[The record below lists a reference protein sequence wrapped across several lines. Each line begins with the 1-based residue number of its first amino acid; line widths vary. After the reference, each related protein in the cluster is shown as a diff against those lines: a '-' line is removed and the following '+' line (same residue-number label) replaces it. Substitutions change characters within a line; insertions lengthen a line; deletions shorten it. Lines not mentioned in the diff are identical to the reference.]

1 MAQAR
6 TPSDMVETLALG
18 RIAIGIAL
26 MATPSLTAFGYLG
39 REASRPSVRFLNRI
53 FGGRDVALGA
63 WLLLSRGNKEAYRQA
78 VMAGMACDAWDAV
91 AALTTKGAIP
101 RFGKPITAAVAGGAV
116 AIAAMALR
124 EMDA

>member
-1 MAQAR
+1 MAQER
-6 TPSDMVETLALG
+6 SPSDLIETLAFG
-18 RIAIGIAL
+18 RIAFGVAL
-26 MATPSLTAFGYLG
+26 MAAPALTSFGYLG

-63 WLLLSRGNKEAYRQA
+63 WVLLSRGNKEAYRQA

-101 RFGKPITAAVAGGAV
+101 RFGKPLTAAVAGGAV
-116 AIAAMALR
+116 AVAAMALR
-124 EMDA
+124 DLET